1 MIEVQDLVKAYG
13 SRTAVDG
20 ISFEVK
26 KGEILGFLGPNG
38 AGKTTTMRILTC
50 FLPATSGK
58 VKIAGY
64 DIFEQSLE
72 VRRRIG
78 YLPENVPLYLDMS
91 VESYLTYMARLNG
104 LGWAELSERLEKSM
118 DSCGLLH
125 RRRDLIGHLSRGYRQ
140 RVGLA
145 QALVH
150 NPDVLILDEP
160 TASLDPV
167 QIRDVRETI
176 KNLAGEHTII
186 LSTHILPE
194 VELVC
199 DRVLMINR
207 GRIVADDTPL
217 GLRNRA
223 ASGALSLSLQ
233 ARGAKDALLG
243 ALRAVNGVRDVA
255 VVDGSDTDGYNL
267 LVTANGDLREDL
279 ARAVVQGG
287 FGLRGL
293 EVPRRSLEDIFVE
306 LTTDEA
312 DPATE
317 TPVEEVA

>member
-13 SRTAVDG
+13 NRTAVDH
-20 ISFEVK
+20 ISFEVQ

-38 AGKTTTMRILTC
+38 AGKTTTMRVLTC

-91 VESYLTYMARLNG
+91 VEGYLTYMGRLNG
-104 LGWAELSERLEKSM
+104 LSGADLSARLDKVM

-125 RRRDLIGHLSRGYRQ
+125 RRKDLIGHLSRGYRQ
-140 RVGLA
+140 RCGLA

-167 QIRDVRETI
+167 QIREVRETI
-176 KNLAGEHTII
+176 RNLAGEHTII

-207 GRIVADDTPL
+207 GRIVADDTPR
-217 GLRNRA
+217 GLRTRA
-223 ASGALSLSLQ
+223 ASGAVSLNLQ

-243 ALRAVNGVRDVA
+243 ALRGVQGVRGVS

-267 LVTANGDLREDL
+267 LVEATGDLREEL

-306 LTTDEA
+306 LTTDETGVVA
-312 DPATE
+312 E
-317 TPVEEVA
+317 EPVGEVA